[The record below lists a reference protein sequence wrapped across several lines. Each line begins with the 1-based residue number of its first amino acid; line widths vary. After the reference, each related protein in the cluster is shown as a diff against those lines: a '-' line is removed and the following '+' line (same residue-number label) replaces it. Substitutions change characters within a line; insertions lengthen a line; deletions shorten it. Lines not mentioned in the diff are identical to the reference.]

1 MTYQVYFTKQ
11 ADSDIDDIVDYIAQD
26 SPENA
31 VQFIDKLQKR
41 VESMLSIAPYGGLSC
56 GDAHYFSFE
65 NYVVVYDID
74 DINQSVYVLMV
85 SEGHRQ
91 WRIIFSEQSV

>member
-1 MTYQVYFTKQ
+1 MAYQVYFTKQ
-11 ADSDIDDIVDYIAQD
+11 ADSDIDSILDYIAQD

-31 VQFIDKLQKR
+31 IRFIDTLQQR
-41 VESMLSIAPYGGLSC
+41 IEATLSIAPHGGSSC
-56 GDAHYFSFE
+56 GDANYISFE

-74 DINQSVYVLMV
+74 EMNKAVYVLMV

-91 WRIIFSEQSV
+91 WQLIFSERQ